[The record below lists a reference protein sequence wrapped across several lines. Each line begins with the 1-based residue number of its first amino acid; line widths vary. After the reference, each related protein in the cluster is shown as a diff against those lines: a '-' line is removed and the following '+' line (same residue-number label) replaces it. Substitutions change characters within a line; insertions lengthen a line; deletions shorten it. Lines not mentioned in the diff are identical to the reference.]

1 MSEIYG
7 IAGAKQH
14 GKDTLANY
22 IKQYN
27 DKFEI
32 VHFADELKRLV
43 CIIFD
48 LELAQLNE
56 PFLKEKLF
64 NNPVVMDKFLD
75 LMKSET
81 GLDIKP
87 QNKIANT
94 PREVMQFFGTE
105 YVRSEQDDYWID
117 FVKRKIEN
125 STEKNFLISDVRYPN
140 EANVLRQLG
149 GKIIKVIRI
158 DMSQNPDS
166 HASERPDLID
176 ADLTLGF
183 ITDNFSLHKVV
194 SLLIARNMFEKTLC
208 YDHDAYRLLNDYY
221 NYRLYLLNNIKNN
234 GVDCDDLLFNAIGI
248 RK

>member
-43 CIIFD
+43 CIIFN

-56 PFLKEKLF
+56 SLLKEKLF
-64 NNPVVMDKFLD
+64 NNPIVMDNFLD

-87 QNKIANT
+87 QNKIAIT

-117 FVKRKIEN
+117 FVKRKIDN
-125 STEKNFLISDVRYPN
+125 SIEKNFLISDVRYPN

-149 GKIIKVIRI
+149 GKIIKVMRI
-158 DMSQNPDS
+158 DMPQNSDV
-166 HASERPDLID
+166 HISERPDLID

-183 ITDNFSLHKVV
+183 ITDNFSLHKW
-194 SLLIARNMFEKTLC
+194 SAYLIAHNMFNTTLT
-208 YDHDAYRLLNDYY
+208 YDYNNYKILINYYSGKNLEYDLDDMFFNSLNFM
-221 NYRLYLLNNIKNN
+221 
-234 GVDCDDLLFNAIGI
+234 VE
-248 RK
+248 